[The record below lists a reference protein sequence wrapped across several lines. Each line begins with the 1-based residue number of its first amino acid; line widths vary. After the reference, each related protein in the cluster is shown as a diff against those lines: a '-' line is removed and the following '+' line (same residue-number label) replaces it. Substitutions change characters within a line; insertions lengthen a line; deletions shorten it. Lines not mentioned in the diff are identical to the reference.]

1 MLDESIKLNKAL
13 QVFIEASESLE
24 AISGPQIL
32 EIDED
37 VRVHAAVKF
46 LKIYE
51 LFVRID
57 EILMDL
63 IRHKKT
69 KELEDILERTRDML
83 SDITANIKSLSAS
96 EKGIMLAYLSKEFKI
111 HQKELSDILM
121 KRPAERIWDGAN
133 ILGVI
138 EELDHT
144 LGLLRKAAA
153 MSIVM
158 SLSPE
163 EGGDHLHK
171 IC

>member
-1 MLDESIKLNKAL
+1 MLDESVELNKAL

-24 AISGPQIL
+24 ALNGPKICDIS
-32 EIDED
+32 ED
-37 VRVHAAVKF
+37 IRIHAAVKF

-57 EILMDL
+57 EILIDV
-63 IRHKKT
+63 IRHKRT
-69 KELEDILERTRDML
+69 KELEESLERTKEML
-83 SDITANIKSLSAS
+83 SEITSNIKSLSTN
-96 EKGIMLAYLSKEFKI
+96 EKGIMLAYLSKEFTM
-111 HQKELSDILM
+111 HQRELSDILK
-121 KRPAERIWDGAN
+121 KRPAERIWTENN
-133 ILGVI
+133 ILTVV

-153 MSIVM
+153 MAIIM

-163 EGGDHLHK
+163 EGEDYLHK